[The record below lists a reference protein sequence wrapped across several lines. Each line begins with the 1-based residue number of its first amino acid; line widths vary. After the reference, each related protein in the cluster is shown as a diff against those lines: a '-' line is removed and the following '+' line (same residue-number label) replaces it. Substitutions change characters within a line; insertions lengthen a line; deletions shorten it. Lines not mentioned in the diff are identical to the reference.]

1 MAKSLVVVESPAK
14 AKTIQKILGRGFQV
28 LSSMGHVMDLPKS
41 RLGVDVDNGFE
52 PSYVVIKDRKKVLGD
67 ILEAARTVTTVYL
80 APDPDREG
88 EAIAWHIAE
97 SIRADAL
104 KKKGRKKKE
113 DAAKP
118 KSPVEIRRVMFHE
131 ITKKGITQGM
141 ANPLDLDRQKFDAQ
155 QARRILDRLV
165 GYTLSPLLWNKVQR
179 GLSAG
184 RVQSVAVKIVC
195 DREKQ
200 IGAFVPE
207 EYWSLTARFRGVSPP
222 PFLARLSEVGGE
234 KVRPRTGD
242 ETQALKSA
250 VENGPFAVKE
260 VKKKTRRRSAPPPF
274 TTSKLQQ
281 EASRS
286 LRMQPY
292 KTMMVAQSLYEG
304 VDIPGAG
311 LVGLITYMRTD
322 SLRVADEALLAVR
335 DLIRST
341 YGEAYLPESPNQYKN
356 RKSAQDAH
364 EAIRPTTMEYA
375 PEQVKSI
382 LSRDQFRLYEL
393 IWKRFVASQMTP
405 AEFEQTTVDILC
417 DPAGAPSGGYL
428 FRATGSVPRF
438 SGYLEVYQESVDTDA
453 TTSATDP
460 EKDDPDTLLPPL
472 AEGERLDLAELLPA
486 QHFTQ
491 PPPRF
496 SESSL
501 IKELEEQGIGRPST
515 FASIV
520 KTIKDR
526 LYVRLEEGRFRPTEL
541 GNVVTDLLQG
551 SFPRV
556 MAVSFTALMEEELDQ
571 VEEGER
577 AFRQTLDDFY
587 KPFSEE
593 LAEAHIAMP
602 NVKNELIATGIA
614 CTACGGEMVIRVGRA
629 GRFLACRNYPECKS
643 TANFRETEDGK
654 VEILPDEEAGVDC
667 DKCGKPM
674 IVRRWKG
681 ARYIACSGYPD
692 CRNSKP
698 WPTGVKC
705 PECREGDMVERVSR
719 FGKMF
724 FSCSRYPDCKFA
736 SWTKPIALT
745 CPECG
750 FPAMTERVRK
760 GGETVIACLRK
771 GCKGR
776 REPAAG

>member
-1 MAKSLVVVESPAK
+1 
-14 AKTIQKILGRGFQV
+14 
-28 LSSMGHVMDLPKS
+28 
-41 RLGVDVDNGFE
+41 
-52 PSYVVIKDRKKVLGD
+52 
-67 ILEAARTVTTVYL
+67 
-80 APDPDREG
+80 
-88 EAIAWHIAE
+88 
-97 SIRADAL
+97 
-104 KKKGRKKKE
+104 
-113 DAAKP
+113 
-118 KSPVEIRRVMFHE
+118 
-131 ITKKGITQGM
+131 
-141 ANPLDLDRQKFDAQ
+141 
-155 QARRILDRLV
+155 
-165 GYTLSPLLWNKVQR
+165 
-179 GLSAG
+179 
-184 RVQSVAVKIVC
+184 
-195 DREKQ
+195 
-200 IGAFVPE
+200 
-207 EYWSLTARFRGVSPP
+207 
-222 PFLARLSEVGGE
+222 
-234 KVRPRTGD
+234 
-242 ETQALKSA
+242 
-250 VENGPFAVKE
+250 
-260 VKKKTRRRSAPPPF
+260 
-274 TTSKLQQ
+274 
-281 EASRS
+281 
-286 LRMQPY
+286 
-292 KTMMVAQSLYEG
+292 
-304 VDIPGAG
+304 
-311 LVGLITYMRTD
+311 MRTD